1 VVTCVDNHKRIEQDI
16 PLIDGAE
23 RDGVALKPHGG
34 GFRFTRML
42 EKPYIAG
49 HAALSG
55 GIEQFAG
62 GIQRATV
69 IGALV
74 AGVAE
79 HLHAVGTVE
88 RGQQRLQVGGQV
100 LCREFESGQQQYEEN
115 REIFCHFFVVRRTGK
130 RRKTAQRKLRNPE
143 NDKKTGNRISTCA
156 RIARYGRYGVKHQSM
171 HNKAAS
177 ILFAFFA
184 LPTLFAQSFAGR
196 YNGFYQGE
204 PVVLTLTAA
213 GGGVYSGLL
222 DDSNNKYNVSGRVQ
236 GSVLSGQ
243 AQEASLGLT
252 LQLRGEL
259 KGNHLSLKLSILG
272 TEIPVELDRENT
284 AADSGRSDTPAGNP
298 VAAKQHDQALVGSWT
313 SQSNYNSGGYGQG
326 SMSSESTLILLA
338 DGRVAD
344 GGSRTVVGGSGWSG
358 SSGGAA
364 TGVVDGVYWFTENK
378 KLYLQAVQNGKTE
391 VQALGKYYME
401 NNHLLITA
409 ENGSKVLFYRS

>member
-1 VVTCVDNHKRIEQDI
+1 
-16 PLIDGAE
+16 
-23 RDGVALKPHGG
+23 
-34 GFRFTRML
+34 
-42 EKPYIAG
+42 
-49 HAALSG
+49 
-55 GIEQFAG
+55 
-62 GIQRATV
+62 
-69 IGALV
+69 
-74 AGVAE
+74 
-79 HLHAVGTVE
+79 
-88 RGQQRLQVGGQV
+88 
-100 LCREFESGQQQYEEN
+100 
-115 REIFCHFFVVRRTGK
+115 
-130 RRKTAQRKLRNPE
+130 
-143 NDKKTGNRISTCA
+143 
-156 RIARYGRYGVKHQSM
+156 
-171 HNKAAS
+171 
-177 ILFAFFA
+177 
-184 LPTLFAQSFAGR
+184 
-196 YNGFYQGE
+196 
-204 PVVLTLTAA
+204 
-213 GGGVYSGLL
+213 
-222 DDSNNKYNVSGRVQ
+222 
-236 GSVLSGQ
+236 
-243 AQEASLGLT
+243 
-252 LQLRGEL
+252 L

-409 ENGSKVLFYRS
+409 ENGGKVLFYRS